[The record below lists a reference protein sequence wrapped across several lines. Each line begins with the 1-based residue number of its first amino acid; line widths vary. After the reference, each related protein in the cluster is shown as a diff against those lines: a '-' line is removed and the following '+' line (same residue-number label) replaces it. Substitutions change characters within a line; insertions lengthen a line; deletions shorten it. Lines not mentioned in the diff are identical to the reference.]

1 MAHGHFR
8 HSRIG
13 NLISARRRREAE
25 LDGQDAGSDLLED
38 DTFQSPILPATDMPP
53 EENCDSSKTSMRLE
67 HGMNEFDSML
77 EKRDEAA
84 SPDPTSIETVL
95 QIVDASS
102 QTPLQSTTTDFPM
115 TASDSTYATDTLPGS
130 DSLPASAT
138 ASATTTATATESA
151 SASVDLGLLTSPT
164 ASPLSETSLT
174 NTTNVAQ
181 TSSTTNAVTQLPSP
195 LRSPSA
201 AVISSPA
208 WSSTRLVT
216 SSIST
221 PSLTT
226 TSSQVHNHSS
236 YSGTGSDSSSS
247 STSTSSTSSSYTTSS
262 SNVYGGS
269 ESAGSPT
276 GTGTAP
282 TTSETQGSGQGS
294 TSNPATPKIV
304 GGVVG
309 SVAGVALILFLLF
322 YYLRRRGFFMGKMGR
337 PTMLGD
343 AAAGAG
349 AGARSREVVER
360 RESND
365 PLFTA
370 SYLAPAFMK
379 RWRQSTA
386 TTRSGS
392 TVDSAPS
399 ERGFQKISGR
409 KLPPVFTHG
418 GDGYG
423 GGLDGDSPTITGF
436 PATSPASGP
445 IGSPSFYAPP
455 PAQPYGMPLDSNYTR
470 EVEEHTPPAQ
480 PNPVH
485 LPISNAVSVA
495 TPITVTPAQP
505 IAQPQSAV
513 PFAPPRPDGL
523 GRSLHSFD
531 GSRSS
536 RFTEVMDQ

>member
-38 DTFQSPILPATDMPP
+38 DTFQSPILPATGMPP

-115 TASDSTYATDTLPGS
+115 TASDSTYATDTLPSS